1 MSQLTEGRSM
11 GSYCAEKLHWK
22 EMWGTDGEKSF
33 SQTWVFLNAK
43 LNLPWDSGCRRL
55 CLSRTDGFTWSVCV
69 WGGGP
74 YETLFHCR
82 CICYLII
89 ALDRDFGVTDL
100 HCATLSK
107 ISQVTVALSIRMEE
121 KKKSH
126 VDSYCWSLQL
136 DKSLM
141 LSTFFFQILHRVRLW
156 ENHTWWWNTSLVYC
170 NKTYS
175 ARMFCACLYTA
186 DLNTWY

>member
-69 WGGGP
+69 CGGGP

-121 KKKSH
+121 KKK
-126 VDSYCWSLQL
+126 VMLIVTAGLCSLIKASCCQL
-136 DKSLM
+136 
-141 LSTFFFQILHRVRLW
+141 FFSRSFTEWGYGRTTHDDGIQAWFIVTKRTLQECFVRVFILQI
-156 ENHTWWWNTSLVYC
+156 
-170 NKTYS
+170 
-175 ARMFCACLYTA
+175 
-186 DLNTWY
+186 